1 MINNIISCPYYASSV
16 MFLIGLAVASF
27 IFEFVC
33 AMLGRKTPRIMKHI
47 NIAIVVLY
55 FVLILPLIVRIYGC
69 LIERNII

>member
-1 MINNIISCPYYASSV
+1 MNNIISCPYYAPAV
-16 MFLIGLAVASF
+16 MFSIGLAVASF

-47 NIAIVVLY
+47 NIAVVILY

-69 LIERNII
+69 LIERGTI